1 MPSASQHTFHIPVM
15 GTGYTIDTPIRVAQY
30 GISSAI
36 SIIDHRLTEQ
46 MREYYCGQYGFNYQP
61 IGLEEEDSR
70 ARRITAY
77 LDLVNRIV
85 QLNFK
90 KLKNTPYAPGSDLTK
105 YFELLPEQSE
115 IKQEYERMLTLKGEN
130 RRQAQEHLI
139 RSITPGSIDVNIM
152 TRVDTQN
159 FSKNNEPLPAIYN
172 DAHAALR
179 GFANS
184 TLQSSVI
191 LSAGFNPRLYGYLTH
206 FDDFYPDPTG
216 NVRKKIVLK
225 VSDYR
230 SALIQ
235 GKFLAK
241 KGFWV
246 SEFRIESGLN
256 CGGHAFVSDGYLMG
270 PILQEFVE
278 KRKELH
284 ETLLDIYQN
293 TKLPEGKLS
302 LPHPPQIAVT
312 AQGGVGTAQEHDFLL
327 ERYKL
332 DSVGW
337 GSPFLLVPEAV
348 NIDKRTMDQVSTSGE
363 KDLYLSGVSPLG
375 VPFHTIRNSSAEVEK
390 QKKIQK
396 GKPGAPCLKKHLTFN
411 TEFTTAPIC
420 EASRRYQKRKIR
432 ELEAEISDPKVR
444 NEKIQ
449 QVLEKMCLCEGLGN
463 SALTNMDINSS
474 SGGIGVAIC
483 PGPNIAYFDRI
494 CSLKDMVS
502 HIYGRIN
509 IINHPNRPH
518 MFAKELRL
526 YLDYLKGMVS
536 KKTVS
541 DNQARTMIKNL
552 WNGIKY
558 YRNILPGISLQYLE
572 RELMEITGAMNL
584 KLLNQEV
591 EICYASISRIVRITA
606 IPGADNPRH
615 CTFYRYWDSIQ
626 RPDKSQ

>member
-1 MPSASQHTFHIPVM
+1 MPLGPHHTFHIPVM
-15 GTGYTIDTPIRVAQY
+15 GTGYTIDTPIRVAQF

-46 MREYYCGQYGFNYQP
+46 MREYYCGRYGFTYNP
-61 IGLEEEDSR
+61 IDLDEEDSR

-85 QLNFK
+85 QLNFD
-90 KLKNTPYAPGSDLTK
+90 KLKNTPYAPGSELTK
-105 YFELLPEQSE
+105 YFELLPEQSVL
-115 IKQEYERMLTLKGEN
+115 KQEYTRMLTLRGEN
-130 RRQAQEHLI
+130 RQQAQEHLS

-152 TRVDTQN
+152 TKVDTQN

-241 KGFWV
+241 KGLWI

-270 PILQEFVE
+270 PVLHEFVE
-278 KRKELH
+278 KREELH
-284 ETLLDIYQN
+284 EVLLDIYQQ
-293 TKLPEGKLS
+293 TKLPEGKVS
-302 LPHPPQIAVT
+302 LRHPPQIALS
-312 AQGGVGTAQEHDFLL
+312 AQGGVGTAQEHEFLL
-327 ERYKL
+327 DQYEL

-348 NIDKRTMDQVSTSGE
+348 NIDKRTMDQVRSSGE
-363 KDLYLSGVSPLG
+363 QELYLSGVSPLG
-375 VPFHTIRNSSAEVEK
+375 VPFHTIRHSSAEIEK

-411 TEFTTAPIC
+411 TEFTTQPIC

-432 ELEAEISDPKVR
+432 ELETEVSDPQAR
-444 NEKIQ
+444 SEKIQ
-449 QVLEKMCLCEGLGN
+449 QVLDKMCLCEGLGN

-474 SGGIGVAIC
+474 PGGIGVAIC
-483 PGPNIAYFDRI
+483 PGPNMAYFDRI

-526 YLDYLKGMVS
+526 
-536 KKTVS
+536 
-541 DNQARTMIKNL
+541 
-552 WNGIKY
+552 
-558 YRNILPGISLQYLE
+558 
-572 RELMEITGAMNL
+572 
-584 KLLNQEV
+584 
-591 EICYASISRIVRITA
+591 
-606 IPGADNPRH
+606 
-615 CTFYRYWDSIQ
+615 
-626 RPDKSQ
+626 